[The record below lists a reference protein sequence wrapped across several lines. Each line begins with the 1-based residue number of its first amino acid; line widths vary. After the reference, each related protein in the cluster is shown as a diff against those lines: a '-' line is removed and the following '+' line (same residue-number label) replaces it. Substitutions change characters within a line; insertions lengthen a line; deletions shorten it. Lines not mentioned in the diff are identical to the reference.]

1 MACAL
6 FSYSTVTL
14 VSKGR
19 DTVPDIS
26 YPDTAESAVGRFP
39 PNPRAHLTPEGN
51 TLCAGSLEPCTTGIL
66 SSKQMGED
74 TMGPS
79 CPEYGRNRDAGDRYQ
94 QEGLG
99 GGWLA
104 QGLLTLLCKTP
115 PPPTPFCLAW
125 RVSPIQRW
133 GWGHL
138 AQSGICL
145 SPYSWPSLAS
155 QSPLGPSCSPG
166 PKTVRGLRSRA
177 LPFSD
182 NVFGASEFVA
192 CWQTSL
198 RSGRGKTSKL
208 STCQALAYEGGG
220 RCGTPQAGLG
230 S

>member
-1 MACAL
+1 MQVPWSRAL
-6 FSYSTVTL
+6 QAF
-14 VSKGR
+14 
-19 DTVPDIS
+19 
-26 YPDTAESAVGRFP
+26 YPANRWGKTP
-39 PNPRAHLTPEGN
+39 WAHPAPSRGETEM
-51 TLCAGSLEPCTTGIL
+51 LETGI
-66 SSKQMGED
+66 SRRGWE
-74 TMGPS
+74 
-79 CPEYGRNRDAGDRYQ
+79 
-94 QEGLG
+94 

-104 QGLLTLLCKTP
+104 QGLLHLLCRTP

-155 QSPLGPSCSPG
+155 QSPLGPSYSPG